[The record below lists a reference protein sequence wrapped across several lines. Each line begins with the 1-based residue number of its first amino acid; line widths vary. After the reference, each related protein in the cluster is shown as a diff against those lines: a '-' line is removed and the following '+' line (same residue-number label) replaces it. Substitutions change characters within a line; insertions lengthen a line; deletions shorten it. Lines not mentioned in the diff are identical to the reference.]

1 MSHNIS
7 FNNGKAEFAFVDSRN
22 AIWHGLGQELTRGAP
37 IEVWTKEAGMDWE
50 AKESPVMYQIKSNTA
65 GLETGEPFILG
76 QYPYPKKKA
85 LYRSDNLK
93 PLSIVGED
101 FNVVQP
107 AEVLEFF
114 SDLTRD
120 HGMVLSTAGCLFDGQ
135 RFWALAETGREGE
148 VINGDLI
155 KAHLLFMTAVDGSMS
170 STAKFVSTR
179 VVCNNT
185 LTVALAENAKNV
197 VRKTHKTV
205 WDSTEAKINLGLID
219 SSWNSFMDNL
229 RALSERKMDDKEV
242 ELFFR
247 KTLFDP
253 KKEDTDQG
261 WGVNRRI
268 HALVDLYHQGQGAEF
283 SYGTAYG
290 ALNAITDLY
299 THGIASGR
307 QKKADWAF
315 QNAYYDSDKIKQ
327 QAMNDLLALC

>member
-1 MSHNIS
+1 MHAIDMS
-7 FNNGKAEFAFVDSRN
+7 NGRANMAFIGSRD
-22 AIWHGLGQELTRGAP
+22 AIWHGLGSELTRGAP
-37 IEVWTKEAGMDWE
+37 IEVWVKEAGMGWV
-50 AKESPVMYQIKSNTA
+50 AKESPITIQVISD
-65 GLETGEPFILG
+65 LG
-76 QYPYPKKKA
+76 IPNVVTYPKKKA
-85 LYRSDNLK
+85 LYRSDNLNE
-93 PLSIVGED
+93 LSIVGED

-107 AEVLEFF
+107 REVLEFF

-120 HGMVLSTAGCLFDGQ
+120 HGMVLSTAGCLFGGQ

-148 VINGDLI
+148 VVNGDLI

-205 WDSTEAKINLGLID
+205 WDSTQAKINLGLID
-219 SSWNSFMDNL
+219 SSWNTFMDNL

-242 ELFFR
+242 ERFFR

-253 KKEDTDQG
+253 KKEDADQG

-268 HALVDLYHQGQGAEF
+268 HALIDLYHQGQGAEF